1 MANVEKQLEDLEFK
15 IKQIARKIEL
25 IKDENIQLVKENTEL
40 RELLDQK
47 QDIVSK
53 QPATIEFEGEKSG
66 EEEKNRLRAE
76 LDSYVEEIDQCIQLL
91 ETI

>member
-1 MANVEKQLEDLEFK
+1 M
-15 IKQIARKIEL
+15 
-25 IKDENIQLVKENTEL
+25 
-40 RELLDQK
+40 
-47 QDIVSK
+47 SK

>member
-1 MANVEKQLEDLEFK
+1 MANVENQLENLELK

-25 IKDENIQLVKENTEL
+25 IKDENVQLVKENTEL

-47 QDIVSK
+47 KNVVSK
-53 QPATIEFEGEKSG
+53 QPAAIEFEGERSG
-66 EEEKNRLRAE
+66 EEEKNKLKAE

-91 ETI
+91 EGI